1 MSNIKQTNLEK
12 TNNMETETLH
22 SLQSIFHSQLLSME
36 LIKHDTR
43 KKMMHMLKSHH
54 QGNPEWTT
62 EQILKLA
69 DDNKILWVKGGN
81 DPTEYET
88 YKKEMNA
95 RLAEILRIVPDIEK
109 AFGYMDTVE
118 FREEYGNWCGVEYLV
133 TGYEKDGRVNIEGS
147 NCQLTIFQEK
157 LKLVKNGIL
166 FQKDDI
172 VKFKDDAKYDPDLV
186 KSHYLPNTNHF
197 SVMRVSRNDGSLE
210 FGNPDNYKDDGTGK
224 RVGQCIKILVSQS
237 SQLELVTKKIQ
248 IRKLHSPEDT
258 EITLFLPTSHR
269 MHCTL
274 DSIEGIPDEE
284 RKNFDPNSY
293 TGSMV
298 TAEVKK
304 QMIAGNLAW
313 IGYKNRAWYALK
325 CIKVIHLCMKN
336 TIPRTRHWKEKN
348 IRITRVVITD
358 DLRFHGKS
366 DTSTKYD
373 WALVGNTQ
381 LNRNFIG
388 LNRPLRPSN
397 CESKK
402 SSTNSN
408 LTDLPYELKISYDEE
423 GKPLFNTE
431 TIEEKKSF
439 MHMMYKAMGKV
450 LQQEGLDPISQA
462 TPVIPENRVHSV
474 EELPVATEVTQ
485 VD

>member
-1 MSNIKQTNLEK
+1 MSSIKQINLE
-12 TNNMETETLH
+12 NTEIQTLY
-22 SLQSIFHSQLLSME
+22 SLKSIFHSQLLTME

-43 KKMMHMLKSHH
+43 NKMMHMLKNHP
-54 QGNPEWTT
+54 QGNSEWTT

-69 DDNKILWVKGGN
+69 DDNKIMWVKSTT

-95 RLAEILRIVPDIEK
+95 RLSEILRIVPDIDK
-109 AFGYMDTVE
+109 AFGYMDTVT
-118 FREEYGNWCGVEYLV
+118 FQYDKKGVEYFV
-133 TGYEKDGRVNIEGS
+133 TGYEKDGRVNIENRNS
-147 NCQLTIFQEK
+147 SLSVFQEK

-172 VKFKDDAKYDPDLV
+172 IKFKEDAKYDTDILKP
-186 KSHYLPNTNHF
+186 HYLPNTNHF

-210 FGNPDNYKDDGTGK
+210 IGNPNNFKDDCTVK
-224 RVGQCIKILVSQS
+224 SVVQCIKIYPSQLD
-237 SQLELVTKKIQ
+237 QLELVTKKKQ
-248 IRKLHSPEDT
+248 IRKLHGPEDT

-274 DSIEGIPDEE
+274 ESLGGIPDEE
-284 RKNFDPNSY
+284 RKNFDPNSLN
-293 TGSMV
+293 GSMI
-298 TAEVKK
+298 TAEVKR
-304 QMIAGNLAW
+304 QMIASNLAW
-313 IGYKNRAWYALK
+313 IGYQNRAWYALE
-325 CIKVIHLCMKN
+325 CIKVIDLCMKN
-336 TIPRTRHWKEKN
+336 TIPRTTHWKDKN

-366 DTSTKYD
+366 DTSAKYD

-381 LNRNFIG
+381 LDRNFIG

-402 SSTNSN
+402 ASTNSN

-423 GKPLFNTE
+423 GKPLFNTGKK
-431 TIEEKKSF
+431 EEKRSF
-439 MHMMYKAMGKV
+439 MQIMYKAMGEI
-450 LQQEGLDPISQA
+450 LQQEGLKTISQA
-462 TPVIPENRVHSV
+462 EPVIPENRVHTV
-474 EELPVATEVTQ
+474 EELPVATEVIPIE
-485 VD
+485 

>member
-1 MSNIKQTNLEK
+1 MSNNTEK
-12 TNNMETETLH
+12 EILY
-22 SLQSIFHSQLLSME
+22 SLKGIFHSQLLSME

-43 KKMMHMLKSHH
+43 NKMMHMLKNHP
-54 QGNPEWTT
+54 QGNPEWTA

-69 DDNKILWVKGGN
+69 DNNKIMWVKGSN

-95 RLAEILRIVPDIEK
+95 RLAELLRIVPDIDK

-118 FREEYGNWCGVEYLV
+118 FREGDKKGVEYFV
-133 TGYEKDGRVNIEGS
+133 TGYEKDGRVNIENRNDS
-147 NCQLTIFQEK
+147 LSVFQEK

-172 VKFKDDAKYDPDLV
+172 IKFTEDARSRYDPDFV
-186 KSHYLPNTNHF
+186 KPHYLPNTNHF

-210 FGNPDNYKDDGTGK
+210 IGNPDNFKDDGTCE
-224 RVGQCIKILVSQS
+224 CIQILPSLF

-248 IRKLHSPEDT
+248 IRKLHGPDDT

-269 MHCTL
+269 RHCTL

-293 TGSMV
+293 TGSMI

-304 QMIAGNLAW
+304 QMIASNLAW

-325 CIKVIHLCMKN
+325 CMKVIALCMKN

-381 LNRNFIG
+381 LDRNFIG

-402 SSTNSN
+402 ASTNSN

-423 GKPLFNTE
+423 GKPLFNTG
-431 TIEEKKSF
+431 TSEEKKSF
-439 MHMMYKAMGKV
+439 MHMMYAAMGKV
-450 LQQEGLDPISQA
+450 LQEDGLDPNSQA
-462 TPVIPENRVHSV
+462 ESVIPVQTV
-474 EELPVATEVTQ
+474 EELPVATEVTPI
-485 VD
+485 

>member
-1 MSNIKQTNLEK
+1 MSSIKQINLEN
-12 TNNMETETLH
+12 TNNAETETLY
-22 SLQSIFHSQLLSME
+22 SLKGIFHSQLLSME
-36 LIKHDTR
+36 LIKHDTSD
-43 KKMMHMLKSHH
+43 KMMRMLKTHP

-69 DDNKILWVKGGN
+69 DDNKIMWVKGIT

-95 RLAEILRIVPDIEK
+95 RLAEILRIVPDIDK
-109 AFGYMDTVE
+109 AFGYMDTVT
-118 FREEYGNWCGVEYLV
+118 FQDDTKSVEYFV
-133 TGYEKDGRVNIEGS
+133 TGYEKDGRVNIENRNS
-147 NCQLTIFQEK
+147 SLSVFQEK

-172 VKFKDDAKYDPDLV
+172 IKFTEDAKYDTDIIEP
-186 KSHYLPNTNHF
+186 HYLPNTNHF
-197 SVMRVSRNDGSLE
+197 SVMRVSRKDGSLE
-210 FGNPDNYKDDGTGK
+210 IGNPNNFKDDGTGK
-224 RVGQCIKILVSQS
+224 RVGQCIKIYPSQLD
-237 SQLELVTKKIQ
+237 QLELVTKKIQ
-248 IRKLHSPEDT
+248 IRKMHGPEDT

-269 MHCTL
+269 NHCTL

-284 RKNFDPNSY
+284 RKNFDPNSC
-293 TGSMV
+293 TGSMI

-304 QMIAGNLAW
+304 QMIASNLAW

-348 IRITRVVITD
+348 ARITRVVITD

-366 DTSTKYD
+366 DTSAKWD

-381 LNRNFIG
+381 LHRNFIG

-402 SSTNSN
+402 VSTNSN

-423 GKPLFNTE
+423 GKPLFNTSE
-431 TIEEKKSF
+431 KEEKRSF
-439 MHMMYKAMGKV
+439 MHMMYKAMGEI
-450 LQQEGLDPISQA
+450 LQQEGLKTVYQA
-462 TPVIPENRVHSV
+462 ESVIPENRVHTV
-474 EELPVATEVTQ
+474 EELPVATEVIP
-485 VD
+485 VE